1 MVYRGFCDKQN
12 KDYSVE
18 FRKISSSSLE
28 DATPKFEN
36 GRLECDY
43 AGLTG
48 CCHSPKQ
55 CSILQNF
62 SK

>member
-18 FRKISSSSLE
+18 FRQISSSSLE
-28 DATPKFEN
+28 DTTPKFEN
-36 GRLECDY
+36 VRLECDY

-48 CCHSPKQ
+48 CCRNPKQ
-55 CSILQNF
+55 CSILKNLV
-62 SK
+62 K